1 MFNRNTKTD
10 ESKVPSEPAANSS
23 NEQFDTAAM
32 LLGKA
37 LLHFLERLNNRVADS
52 IRERLIPLSSQVAQ
66 IEVQQKKSAFHMDS
80 IEKTINNLSSHSK
93 LLENASQTNLLLGK
107 QHYED
112 HIIQPMARSLFAV
125 IDLVEDARKP
135 RKDNNCQAG
144 QDQVELIEA
153 IRVQL
158 EQFLQNYGVEVIRHQ
173 PNTQFSRQLMKPV
186 SRVSTT
192 DKRLDGLVAKS
203 LQIGFRWN
211 QQRLL
216 RPESVSIY
224 KYVQANINSIEDE
237 KGGTL

>member
-1 MFNRNTKTD
+1 MLNRNTKTD
-10 ESKVPSEPAANSS
+10 ESTVHREPSANSS

-32 LLGKA
+32 VLGQA
-37 LLHFLERLNNRVADS
+37 LLRFLERSNSRIAEKVLES
-52 IRERLIPLSSQVAQ
+52 LIPMASQLTKV
-66 IEVQQKKSAFHMDS
+66 ETQQKQLNLQLGS
-80 IEKTINNLSSHSK
+80 IEKILGNLSSHSK

-135 RKDNNCQAG
+135 RKDNNCQ
-144 QDQVELIEA
+144 DQVELIEA
-153 IRVQL
+153 IRGQL

-173 PNTQFSRQLMKPV
+173 PNTQFNRQLMKPV
-186 SRVSTT
+186 SRLSTT
-192 DKRLDGLVAKS
+192 DKRLDGLVARS

-224 KYVQANINSIEDE
+224 KYVEANIKSIEYE